1 METRLAIYH
10 LTAKAYSRKD
20 GKSSTAG
27 AAYRAGVCI
36 EDARTGEVHDYTRRS
51 GVAFAALCL
60 PGDATA
66 DRAEFWNR
74 VEAHHKRG
82 DAITCRE
89 VEVALPA
96 ELDADARRELAHA
109 FAKHLSGTYGVA
121 ADLAIHEP
129 SKGGDER
136 NHHAHI
142 LLSAC
147 LVNADGTLGKKA
159 EALDPIACKKAQRP
173 TLADTQREHW
183 ARMVNT
189 ALAKAEATARVDHRR
204 LDAQQADAAQRGD
217 FATAARL
224 DRRATQ
230 YEGKDLTAARRR
242 GHTPKRVRNN
252 DRVKAAAARR
262 FDRHTRR
269 FEELKAKAAKDG
281 TLVQVGEQALHA
293 RALLERRKEGVQ
305 RLRIEAVAEV
315 QAIDQ
320 AAQRK
325 AAVRARAKRPASH
338 KAGTSVSRQAAPAAG
353 LQGKAAAAVERASRK
368 NTASRQGET
377 MAAEQIAKDLN
388 EMIEQMLKRARLAL
402 QQQDATPLQRAS
414 ARTLIER
421 HDDLVQKRRDHTA
434 AKEGRKLAGL
444 DRRRAD
450 ADANV
455 TPEPTDWRSRMMRVI
470 GKPTFKSLAAQ
481 AAQEQKQET
490 TAVERQARQTRDKTR
505 EARND
510 AVVAFELAQKEFFVQ
525 FPQQFTTIRPKPVPV
540 PTREVAPVPLGGA
553 QSPQVPD
560 TVSPARPRSPRP

>member
-1 METRLAIYH
+1 MAIYH

-20 GKSSTAG
+20 GKSSTGG

-60 PGDATA
+60 PGGASA

-109 FAKHLSGTYGVA
+109 FAKHLSDTYGVA
-121 ADLAIHEP
+121 ADVAIHEP
-129 SKGGDER
+129 SNGGDER

-147 LVNADGTLGKKA
+147 SVNADGTLGKKA

-173 TLADTQREHW
+173 SLADTQREHW

-189 ALAKAEATARVDHRR
+189 ALAKAGSTVRVDHRR

-230 YEGKDLTAARRR
+230 HEGKELTAARRR

-252 DRVKAAAARR
+252 DRVKAAATRR

-281 TLVQVGEQALHA
+281 TLVQVDEQALHA

-305 RLRIEAVAEV
+305 RFRIEAVAEV

-421 HDDLVQKRRDHTA
+421 HDDLLQKRRDHVV
-434 AKEGRKLAGL
+434 AKEARKLAGL
-444 DRRRAD
+444 DRRRAE

-455 TPEPTDWRSRMMRVI
+455 RPQPDDLRNRVLRAIGRPT
-470 GKPTFKSLAAQ
+470 TQSLAAQ
-481 AAQEQKQET
+481 MAQEQKQKAQAAEK
-490 TAVERQARQTRDKTR
+490 QARQRRDKTR
-505 EARND
+505 EARNK
-510 AVVAFELAQKEFFVQ
+510 AVVAFDVVQVEFLTQ
-525 FPQQFTTIRPKPVPV
+525 FPELLSSHKPAFSSEPKRESF
-540 PTREVAPVPLGGA
+540 PTLPAAGQCLPEA
-553 QSPQVPD
+553 SP
-560 TVSPARPRSPRP
+560 VSPHRRPSPRP

>member
-1 METRLAIYH
+1 MAIYH
-10 LTAKAYSRKD
+10 LTAKAYSRRD
-20 GKSSTAG
+20 GHSATAG
-27 AAYRAGVCI
+27 AAYRAGVRI

-109 FAKHLSGTYGVA
+109 FAKHLSDTYGVA

-147 LVNADGTLGKKA
+147 SVNVDGTLGKKA

-173 TLADTQREHW
+173 TLADTEREHW

-189 ALAKAEATARVDHRR
+189 ALATAGATARVDHRR

-217 FATAARL
+217 FATAAQL

-230 YEGKDLTAARRR
+230 HEGKDLTAARRR

-281 TLVQVGEQALHA
+281 TLVQVDEQALHA

-305 RLRIEAVAEV
+305 RLRAEAVGEV

-325 AAVRARAKRPASH
+325 AAIRARAKRPASH

-414 ARTLIER
+414 ARALIER

-444 DRRRAD
+444 DRRRAE

-455 TPEPTDWRSRMMRVI
+455 RPQPDDLRNRVLRAIGRPT
-470 GKPTFKSLAAQ
+470 TQSLAAQ
-481 AAQEQKQET
+481 MAQEQKQKAQAAEK
-490 TAVERQARQTRDKTR
+490 QARQRRDKTR

-510 AVVAFELAQKEFFVQ
+510 AGVAFDVVQVEFLKQ
-525 FPQQFTTIRPKPVPV
+525 FPELLSSIKPASSFDPKHEPV
-540 PTREVAPVPLGGA
+540 PTLPGQKQGFPKPSR
-553 QSPQVPD
+553 
-560 TVSPARPRSPRP
+560 VSSIRRTSLRP

>member
-1 METRLAIYH
+1 MAIYH

-109 FAKHLSGTYGVA
+109 FAKHLSDTYGVA

-147 LVNADGTLGKKA
+147 SVNADGTLGKKA

-173 TLADTQREHW
+173 TLADTERQHW
-183 ARMVNT
+183 ARMVNA
-189 ALAKAEATARVDHRR
+189 ALAKAGVTARVDHRR

-230 YEGKDLTAARRR
+230 HEGKDLTAARRR

-252 DRVKAAAARR
+252 DRVKAAAVRR

-269 FEELKAKAAKDG
+269 FEALKAKTARDG
-281 TLVQVGEQALHA
+281 TLVQVDEQALHA

-305 RLRIEAVAEV
+305 RLRTEAAAEV

-325 AAVRARAKRPASH
+325 AAIRARAKRPASH
-338 KAGTSVSRQAAPAAG
+338 KAGPSLPRRAAPAAG
-353 LQGKAAAAVERASRK
+353 QQGKVSAAVERAARGK
-368 NTASRQGET
+368 DRVQMET
-377 MAAEQIAKDLN
+377 VVMNEAAKQLEAMIK
-388 EMIEQMLKRARLAL
+388 EMLARARKAL
-402 QQQDATPLQRAS
+402 QQPDALSPWQRDVAQRVLS
-414 ARTLIER
+414 THAETQQRETDFHDAKAQRDEAVKRCRRTQADAN
-421 HDDLVQKRRDHTA
+421 HCHPANDLRSRIVR
-434 AKEGRKLAGL
+434 LAGL
-444 DRRRAD
+444 RTDRDRKVQEAAD
-450 ADANV
+450 NH
-455 TPEPTDWRSRMMRVI
+455 
-470 GKPTFKSLAAQ
+470 
-481 AAQEQKQET
+481 
-490 TAVERQARQTRDKTR
+490 RQARHAYQQSRLARD
-505 EARND
+505 EAKEAWQQASRAAEKARADFAKAFDLPSPTFPKVKAEGNSL
-510 AVVAFELAQKEFFVQ
+510 APSVAM
-525 FPQQFTTIRPKPVPV
+525 PRRTPVS
-540 PTREVAPVPLGGA
+540 TAP
-553 QSPQVPD
+553 
-560 TVSPARPRSPRP
+560 RPRL

>member
-1 METRLAIYH
+1 LAIYH

-96 ELDADARRELAHA
+96 ELDANARRELAHA
-109 FAKHLSGTYGVA
+109 FAKHLSDTYGVA

-129 SKGGDER
+129 SKGSDER

-147 LVNADGTLGKKA
+147 SVNADGTLGKKA

-189 ALAKAEATARVDHRR
+189 ALAKAGATARVDHRR

-217 FATAARL
+217 FAMAARL

-230 YEGKDLTAARRR
+230 HEGKDLTAARRR

-269 FEELKAKAAKDG
+269 FEELKAKAARDG
-281 TLVQVGEQALHA
+281 TLVQVDEQALHA

-305 RLRIEAVAEV
+305 RLRTEAAAEV

-338 KAGTSVSRQAAPAAG
+338 KAGSSLPRRAAPAAG
-353 LQGKAAAAVERASRK
+353 QQGKMSAAVERAARGK
-368 NTASRQGET
+368 DRIQMET
-377 MAAEQIAKDLN
+377 VVMNEAAKQLEA
-388 EMIEQMLKRARLAL
+388 MIEEMLARARRAL
-402 QQQDATPLQRAS
+402 QQPEATQWQRAT
-414 ARTLIER
+414 ARGLLET
-421 HDDLVQKRRDHTA
+421 HDA
-434 AKEGRKLAGL
+434 A
-444 DRRRAD
+444 
-450 ADANV
+450 
-455 TPEPTDWRSRMMRVI
+455 
-470 GKPTFKSLAAQ
+470 
-481 AAQEQKQET
+481 
-490 TAVERQARQTRDKTR
+490 RQAREAWRRTSEERKQARDTVR
-505 EARND
+505 RARADRGHHGPPTDDAFSRMRRALGRPTAHDRHALDAAEAVKR
-510 AVVAFELAQKEFFVQ
+510 AKAAEAEAKEEYGAASLRRQQVEASAEKARAQFAEAFGLPGPRFEAKS
-525 FPQQFTTIRPKPVPV
+525 QQQPEPV
-540 PTREVAPVPLGGA
+540 PTLAPVAEPTPGREVKLEQP
-553 QSPQVPD
+553 
-560 TVSPARPRSPRP
+560 RPRLR

>member
-1 METRLAIYH
+1 MAIYH

-20 GKSSTAG
+20 GKSSTGG

-60 PGDATA
+60 PGDASA

-96 ELDADARRELAHA
+96 ELDADERRELAHA
-109 FAKHLSGTYGVA
+109 FAKHLSDTYGVA
-121 ADLAIHEP
+121 ADVAIHEP
-129 SKGGDER
+129 SNGGDER

-147 LVNADGTLGKKA
+147 SVNAEGTLGKKA

-189 ALAKAEATARVDHRR
+189 ALAKAGSTARVDHRR

-230 YEGKDLTAARRR
+230 HEGKELTAARRR

-252 DRVKAAAARR
+252 DRVKAAATRR

-281 TLVQVGEQALHA
+281 TLVQVDEQALHA

-320 AAQRK
+320 AEQRK

-421 HDDLVQKRRDHTA
+421 HDDLVQKRRDHVV

-444 DRRRAD
+444 ERRRAE

-455 TPEPTDWRSRMMRVI
+455 RPQPDGLRNRVLRAIGRPT
-470 GKPTFKSLAAQ
+470 TETLAAQ
-481 AAQEQKQET
+481 MAQEQKQKARAAEK
-490 TAVERQARQTRDKTR
+490 QARQRRDKTR
-505 EARND
+505 EARNK
-510 AVVAFELAQKEFFVQ
+510 AVVAFDVVQVEFLTQ
-525 FPQQFTTIRPKPVPV
+525 FPELLSSHKPAFSSEPKRESF
-540 PTREVAPVPLGGA
+540 PTLPTAGQGLPEA
-553 QSPQVPD
+553 SP
-560 TVSPARPRSPRP
+560 VSPHRRPSPRP